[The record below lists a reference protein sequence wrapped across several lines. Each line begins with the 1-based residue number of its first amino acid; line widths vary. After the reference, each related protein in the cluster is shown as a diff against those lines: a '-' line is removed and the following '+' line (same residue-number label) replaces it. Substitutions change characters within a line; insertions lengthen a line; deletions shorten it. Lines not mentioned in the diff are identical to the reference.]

1 MGRDTPYFITLEEAI
16 DITFQRKIEVS
27 TEMIETSESYRRT
40 LSKSIKALTDDPP
53 FDNSSMDG
61 FAVSYKETKNPPN
74 KFKIINI
81 INAGN
86 KVENEINPG
95 QAAKIMTGAPV
106 PKGAD
111 SIIPIELCEVDESGQ
126 YVVMKEESKP
136 HFIRNKSENFSKG
149 DELLGVGDYL
159 TPEKM
164 SLCASMGHS
173 KVEVFKPLR
182 VAVIS
187 TGDELKLPGEEL
199 ENGEIYESNT
209 YGITG
214 LISSLGHQAIRF
226 SSVVDNLEELRK
238 TLDKASESCDV
249 IITSGGVSMGDRD
262 FVRKIMEDEGHIDFW
277 RIKIRPGS
285 PPLFGHWKN
294 TPIFGLP
301 GNPVSSHVV
310 FRILCAPWFRNLT
323 SSDQPKE
330 HKIIVKLDQDIKTV
344 PGFLTLRRVQLFN
357 GENGITA
364 SVKHHQG
371 SGNITSIALGQALT
385 LLGPSHKG
393 AKGDYCEVLIL

>member
-262 FVRKIMEDEGHIDFW
+262 FVRKIMEDEGYIDFW